1 MTREI
6 GFITHDVGFMT
17 HDVGFITHDVG
28 FITHDVGYMTFDF
41 IKKVFYRLKIKIL
54 AIVGVP
60 QPMPRLCLVFPSS
73 AGMIKCERQVQ

>member
-6 GFITHDVGFMT
+6 GFITHDVGFIT
-17 HDVGFITHDVG
+17 HDVGFMTRDVG

-41 IKKVFYRLKIKIL
+41 IKRVFYRLKIKIL

-60 QPMPRLCLVFPSS
+60 HPRPRRCCVFPSS
-73 AGMIKCERQVQ
+73 AGMFKCERQVQ